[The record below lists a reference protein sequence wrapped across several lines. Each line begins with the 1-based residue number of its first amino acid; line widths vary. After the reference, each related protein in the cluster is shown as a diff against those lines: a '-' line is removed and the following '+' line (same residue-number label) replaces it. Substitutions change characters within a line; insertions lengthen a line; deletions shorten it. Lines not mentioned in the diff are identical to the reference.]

1 MSLFTLGGMDLAFC
15 SILRQQLSILSLI
28 NIRDHCCFRCSSRK
42 LEKFMWVDHTLRD
55 VNFICRSC
63 VNKQKEEGMCIQ
75 IELVQEVLQGL
86 NGLAMEEESASLI

>member
-1 MSLFTLGGMDLAFC
+1 
-15 SILRQQLSILSLI
+15 
-28 NIRDHCCFRCSSRK
+28 
-42 LEKFMWVDHTLRD
+42 MWVDHTLRD